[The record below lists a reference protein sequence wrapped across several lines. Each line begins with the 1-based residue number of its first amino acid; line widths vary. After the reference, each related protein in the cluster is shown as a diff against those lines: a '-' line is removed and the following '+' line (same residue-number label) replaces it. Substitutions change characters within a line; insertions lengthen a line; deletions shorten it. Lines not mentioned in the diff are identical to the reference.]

1 MWGMLLGARSA
12 PAYNA
17 AMRPLAS
24 HALHRWTRWVL
35 AAWLCVALGAA
46 LSPLARAHAGAG
58 ALEPLCGMD
67 SMGGAMQWAPSP
79 AAQLLDDGAATAGH
93 GLDCP
98 LCLPVLAPPPP
109 SIYPPALP
117 AQQAEQAAVW
127 QSAPWVYR
135 VAAAL
140 PARGPPADF
149 KYS

>member
-1 MWGMLLGARSA
+1 
-12 PAYNA
+12 
-17 AMRPLAS
+17 MRPLAS

-46 LSPLARAHAGAG
+46 LSPLARAQAGAG
-58 ALEPLCGMD
+58 AWEPLCGMD
-67 SMGGAMQWAPSP
+67 GAPHGVVSP
-79 AAQLLDDGAATAGH
+79 AAQLLGDEAVVAGH

-109 SIYPPALP
+109 TTHQPALP
-117 AQQAEQAAVW
+117 VQAEAQPPGV
-127 QSAPWVYR
+127 SRAPWVYR

-140 PARGPPADF
+140 PARGPPAGF

>member
-1 MWGMLLGARSA
+1 
-12 PAYNA
+12 
-17 AMRPLAS
+17 MRPFAS

-46 LSPLARAHAGAG
+46 LSPLARAQAGAG

-67 SMGGAMQWAPSP
+67 SMGGATQWAPSP
-79 AAQLLDDGAATAGH
+79 AAQLLDDGAAAAVH

-98 LCLPVLAPPPP
+98 LCLPALAPPPP
-109 SIYPPALP
+109 SIHAPALP
-117 AQQAEQAAVW
+117 VHEGAPTPLW